1 MGAHRQITLILFVV
15 AALGC
20 QREIA
25 VDDPGPLSFDVRIVD
40 GGVGTES
47 EPMPFSHTPFTVAID
62 VDAVDLDGTPATWFD
77 GTLHLRVEP
86 RGKLADGQPETFE
99 MTGGEAR
106 GVPVQLYD
114 VHNVANLWVEST
126 GTDDAPGNYATGL
139 SPEIWAANPTIRN
152 VQEVTPDD
160 VLQTWLTSALAG
172 EYVIVD
178 LTGRT
183 VVVTGVTNDGCYVT
197 DTTEPGL
204 SYASIYVYN
213 FSRPEVEVGDRVVG
227 LSGTADEFFGFTEL
241 SFPSWKVDG
250 TAEVPAPVV
259 IDSVNV
265 DDSNVLEMYES
276 ALVEVQDALVC
287 PLGDGFYTYGQW
299 VVLVNPAASCTGTT
313 GMINVVSAFTA
324 QEFVP
329 EDHVGETLPLVRG
342 NLRFHSSADP
352 SWMIYVRSEEDITA
366 AGAE

>member
-1 MGAHRQITLILFVV
+1 MILLV
-15 AALGC
+15 AAAAGC

-25 VDDPGPLSFDVRIVD
+25 IDDTGPLSFDVRIVD
-40 GGVGTES
+40 GGVGS
-47 EPMPFSHTPFTVAID
+47 EEAPLPFSHTPFTLDID
-62 VDAVDLDGTPATWFD
+62 VDAIDRDGTPAAWFD
-77 GTLHLRVEP
+77 ATLHLRVAP
-86 RGKLADGQPETFE
+86 RGKLAEDQPETFE
-99 MTGGEAR
+99 MTGGVAH

-114 VHNVANLWVEST
+114 VHNVANIWVENA

-139 SPEIWAANPTIRN
+139 SQEIWAANPTIRN

-160 VLQTWLTSALAG
+160 VLQTWLTSALVG
-172 EYVIVD
+172 DFVIVD

-183 VVVTGVTNDGCYVT
+183 VAVTGVTNDGCYVT

-213 FSRPEVEVGDRVVG
+213 FSRPEVEVGDRMVG
-227 LSGTADEFFGFTEL
+227 LSGTVDEFFGFTEL

-250 TAEVPAPVV
+250 TTEVPAPVV

-276 ALVEVQDALVC
+276 ALVEVQDVLVC

-299 VVLVNPAASCTGTT
+299 MVLVDPAGACTGTT
-313 GMINVVSAFTA
+313 GMINVVSSFTDA
-324 QEFVP
+324 GFVP
-329 EDHVGETLPLVRG
+329 ADHVGETLSLVRG

-352 SWMIYVRSEEDITA
+352 SWMIYVRSEEDI
-366 AGAE
+366 AGAGAK